1 MLNYDNHTDLQ
12 NFNKKVQKFNKIS
25 YHFGHKLLK
34 NDQHRDNIRNLEIQD
49 EGLVLFVTVAAQPAT
64 RSRSYVTV
72 CLAYQRVLS
81 FHCSALIVV
90 IFLDAIASP
99 SCH

>member
-1 MLNYDNHTDLQ
+1 MRPLALQTIINYNKHTDLQ

-34 NDQHRDNIRNLEIQD
+34 NDQHRDNISNLEIQD

-72 CLAYQRVLS
+72 CLA
-81 FHCSALIVV
+81 
-90 IFLDAIASP
+90 
-99 SCH
+99 